1 MIDGDLR
8 KMLIAQIGNEFSA
21 HSLYMGI
28 SVYFDQGSLKRWAKF
43 FRDQAIEE
51 AEHGQKIMDF
61 LVDNEI
67 DFDLPAIKAVS
78 TRYKSA
84 LDAAQRALQSERDV
98 AAQFDAMAAKALANG
113 DHRSHQFLQWFIEE
127 QVEEEAKI
135 QAVIDLI
142 ESGINLFQ
150 AEPMLDQFEYG
161 RFARGVR
168 VDSEGTGPHT
178 PCTHEPDLLLSM
190 PGMSVVGH

>member
-28 SVYFDQGSLKRWAKF
+28 SVYFEQQSLRRWGKL

-51 AEHGQKIMDF
+51 AQHGQKIMDF
-61 LVDNEI
+61 LVDNEV
-67 DFDLPAIKAVS
+67 DFDLPALKAVS

-98 AAQFDAMAAKALANG
+98 AAQFDAMAAKALSNG
-113 DHRSHQFLQWFIEE
+113 DHRTHQFLQWFVQE

-142 ESGINLFQ
+142 DSGINLFQ
-150 AEPMLDQFEYG
+150 AEPLLDQFE
-161 RFARGVR
+161 
-168 VDSEGTGPHT
+168 
-178 PCTHEPDLLLSM
+178 
-190 PGMSVVGH
+190 